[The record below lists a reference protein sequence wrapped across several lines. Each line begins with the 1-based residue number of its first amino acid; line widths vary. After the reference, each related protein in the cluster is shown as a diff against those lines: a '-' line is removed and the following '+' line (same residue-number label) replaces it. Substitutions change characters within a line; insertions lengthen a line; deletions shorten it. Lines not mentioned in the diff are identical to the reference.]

1 MKKWIVILLTVAIV
15 GGAAFVYY
23 ARSANA
29 EPLEIGATAPDF
41 TTTGALAGKE
51 FQFSLADKLK
61 DGPVVL
67 YFFPKAFTEGCTIEA
82 NMFAEATAEFN
93 AAGATVIG
101 MSGDDIEGLKKFS
114 VSECRDKFAVA
125 RADEK
130 IINGYQVRMAPG
142 LAMTNRTSYVIDQ
155 QGKIIFV
162 HSATKPQG
170 HVTGTLE
177 RVKALSKPD

>member
-1 MKKWIVILLTVAIV
+1 MKKWIVILMTVAIAA
-15 GGAAFVYY
+15 GGAYVYH
-23 ARSANA
+23 ARSNNS
-29 EPLEIGATAPDF
+29 EPLEIGTTAPDF

-67 YFFPKAFTEGCTIEA
+67 YFFPKVFTEGCTIEA

-125 RADEK
+125 RADDE
-130 IINGYQVRMAPG
+130 IIESYQVRMSPG
-142 LAMTNRTSYVIDQ
+142 LAMTNRTSYVIDRE
-155 QGKIIFV
+155 GRIAFV

-170 HVTGTLE
+170 HVTGTLAK
-177 RVKALSKPD
+177 VKALSKS

>member
-1 MKKWIVILLTVAIV
+1 MKKWILILLAVAVV
-15 GGAAFVYY
+15 GGGAFVYY
-23 ARSANA
+23 ARSTNA

-67 YFFPKAFTEGCTIEA
+67 YFFPKVFTEGCTIEA
-82 NMFAEATAEFN
+82 NMFADATAEFN

-101 MSGDDIEGLKKFS
+101 MSGDDIDGLKKFS
-114 VSECRDKFAVA
+114 TSECRDKFAVA
-125 RADEK
+125 RADDE
-130 IINGYQVRMAPG
+130 IIADYQVRMAPG
-142 LAMTNRTSYVIDQ
+142 LAMTNRTSYVIDRE
-155 QGKIIFV
+155 GRIVFV

-170 HVTGTLE
+170 HVTGTLAK
-177 RVKALSKPD
+177 VKALSKS

>member
-1 MKKWIVILLTVAIV
+1 MKKWILILLAVVIV
-15 GGAAFVYY
+15 GGGAFVYY
-23 ARSANA
+23 TRSDST
-29 EPLEIGATAPDF
+29 EPLAIGANAPDF
-41 TTTGALAGKE
+41 TTTGALAGEE

-67 YFFPKAFTEGCTIEA
+67 YFFPKVFTEGCTIEA
-82 NMFAEATAEFN
+82 NMFADATAEFT

-114 VSECRDKFAVA
+114 VAECRDKFAVA
-125 RADEK
+125 RADDK
-130 IINGYQVRMAPG
+130 IIADYQVRMAPG

-155 QGKIIFV
+155 QGKIVFV
-162 HSATKPQG
+162 YSATQPQG

-177 RVKALSKPD
+177 KVKALSKG

>member
-1 MKKWIVILLTVAIV
+1 MKKWIVILLAVAIV

-23 ARSANA
+23 TRSTNS
-29 EPLEIGATAPDF
+29 EPLEIGTTAPDF
-41 TTTGALAGKE
+41 TTSGALAGEE

-67 YFFPKAFTEGCTIEA
+67 YFFPKVFTEGCTIEA
-82 NMFAEATAEFN
+82 NMFADATAEFN

-125 RADEK
+125 WADEK
-130 IINGYQVRMAPG
+130 IIEAYQVRMAPG

-155 QGKIIFV
+155 DGEIVFV
-162 HSATKPQG
+162 HSAMKPQG
-170 HVTGTLE
+170 HVSGTLAK
-177 RVKALSKPD
+177 VKSLSKS

>member
-1 MKKWIVILLTVAIV
+1 MKKWIVILMTVAIAA
-15 GGAAFVYY
+15 GGTYVYH
-23 ARSANA
+23 ARSNNS
-29 EPLEIGATAPDF
+29 EPLEIGTTAPDF
-41 TTTGALAGKE
+41 TTIGALAGKE

-67 YFFPKAFTEGCTIEA
+67 YFFPKVFTEGCTIEA

-125 RADEK
+125 RADDE
-130 IINGYQVRMAPG
+130 IIESYQVRMSPG
-142 LAMTNRTSYVIDQ
+142 LAMTNRTSYVIDRE
-155 QGKIIFV
+155 GRIAFV

-170 HVTGTLE
+170 HVTGTLAK
-177 RVKALSKPD
+177 VKALSKS

>member
-1 MKKWIVILLTVAIV
+1 MKKWIVILLAVAIV

-23 ARSANA
+23 TRSTNS
-29 EPLEIGATAPDF
+29 EPLEIGTTAPDF
-41 TTTGALAGKE
+41 TTSGALAGEE

-67 YFFPKAFTEGCTIEA
+67 YFFPKVFTEGCTIEA
-82 NMFAEATAEFN
+82 NMFADATAEFN

-130 IINGYQVRMAPG
+130 IIEAYQVRMAPG

-155 QGKIIFV
+155 DGEIVFV
-162 HSATKPQG
+162 HSAMKPQG
-170 HVTGTLE
+170 HVSGTLAK
-177 RVKALSKPD
+177 VKSLSKS

>member
-1 MKKWIVILLTVAIV
+1 MKKWILILLAVAVI
-15 GGAAFVYY
+15 GGGAFVYY
-23 ARSANA
+23 TRSTNA
-29 EPLEIGATAPDF
+29 EPLAVGASAPNF
-41 TTTGALAGKE
+41 TTTGALAGEE
-51 FQFSLADKLK
+51 FVFSLADKLK

-67 YFFPKAFTEGCTIEA
+67 YFFPKVFTEGCTIEA
-82 NMFAEATAEFN
+82 NMFADATAEFN

-125 RADEK
+125 RADDK
-130 IINGYQVRMAPG
+130 IIEDYQVRMAPG

-155 QGKIIFV
+155 DGKIVFV

-170 HVTGTLE
+170 HVTGTLAK
-177 RVKALSKPD
+177 VKALAKS